1 MFIFNSQ
8 YMFYRRVKHLLEQG
22 ADPNVLLLNDVTPF
36 HVAIGPDPISSYKYV
51 ELILEHNGNPNVW

>member
-1 MFIFNSQ
+1 
-8 YMFYRRVKHLLEQG
+8 MFYRRVKHLLEQG